1 MNVGCKYTVVRSRRK
16 TIGIHMNLDGSLLVK
31 APVYATQ
38 QDIDRALEASQPWIE
53 KHRLKME
60 KLKNEVD
67 EGGKLSPAEINQ
79 LADQA
84 LKVIPQRVA
93 YYAPLVGVDYGR
105 ITIRNQKTKWGSCS
119 NKGNL
124 NFNCL
129 LMLAPPRVLDSIVV
143 HELCHRKE
151 MNHSK
156 KFYEEVLRVMP
167 DYWEQDRWL
176 KEHGSALMA
185 RANLIS

>member
-1 MNVGCKYTVVRSRRK
+1 MPEEMKYTVVRSHRK
-16 TIGIHMNLDGSLLVK
+16 TIAIHMNLDGSLLVK

-38 QDIDRALEASQPWIE
+38 KDIERALKESEAWIR
-53 KHRLKME
+53 KGQKKME
-60 KLKNEVD
+60 KLSDEVD
-67 EGGKLSPAEINQ
+67 SQGRLTKEDIRR
-79 LADQA
+79 LADEA

-93 YYAPLVGVDYGR
+93 YYAPIVGVSYGR

-119 NKGNL
+119 SKGNL

-156 KFYEEVLRVMP
+156 RFYEEVLRVMP